1 MAECKGVDAVV
12 MAVVYCS
19 VVQETSYETTLE
31 SPLAISYAPKINKE
45 TYGSSILVNNESQ
58 PIELPNCVYAACS
71 HLNLS
76 ILRIP
81 YLQVPSTSLRSCCSE
96 IDIHRPVRVKEGL
109 LSPYGATFVARGW
122 GREDQLVLQDIWGTR
137 FAE

>member
-1 MAECKGVDAVV
+1 MTESEGVHAVV
-12 MAVVYCS
+12 VAVVYCS

-31 SPLAISYAPKINKE
+31 SSLAISYAPKISKE

-58 PIELPNCVYAACS
+58 PIELPHSVYAARP

-81 YLQVPSTSLRSCCSE
+81 YLQVSSTSLRPCCSE
-96 IDIHRPVRVKEGL
+96 IDIHRPVRVKKGL
-109 LSPYGATFVARGW
+109 LSPYSATFVARGW